1 MSLLNSDYFFLN
13 MKTGESV
20 VERLSKLNL
29 QLFSLDSTFIK
40 DSMDLKTL
48 KLSSF
53 YNFRDRERVIK
64 QFFF

>member
-1 MSLLNSDYFFLN
+1 